1 MIRRRCDG
9 GIQELLPSI
18 RRGTTP
24 TISVAVDTDLSSW
37 PTVILSLYGTGSQL
51 DLGKD
56 RLTVTKSDSGCL
68 ITATLTQDETLAF
81 CAFTAVRVQ
90 VRAKDA
96 AGRAVATD
104 IAEPAVERL

>member
-1 MIRRRCDG
+1 MA
-9 GIQELLPSI
+9 QTI

-56 RLTVTKSDSGCL
+56 RLTITKSDSGCL
-68 ITATLTQDETLAF
+68 ITATLTQDETLAM
-81 CAFTAVRVQ
+81 AEGSVLEAQ
-90 VRAKDA
+90 LRAKDGSGKA
-96 AGRAVATD
+96 IATNIADIAVANVIKD
-104 IAEPAVERL
+104 GVI